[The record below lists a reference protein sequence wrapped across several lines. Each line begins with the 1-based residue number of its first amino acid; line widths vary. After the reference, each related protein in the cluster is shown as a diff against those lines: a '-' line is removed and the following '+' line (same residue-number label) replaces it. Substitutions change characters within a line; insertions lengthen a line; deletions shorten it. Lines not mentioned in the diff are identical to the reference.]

1 MTIGKA
7 LRAYAVS
14 GRVTGASGEPV
25 TECYLELGP
34 VGGGGSYKVS
44 GPSDTDRDGRFRFIG
59 LMSGRF
65 TIRALFPAGSNLFC
79 KPVEFEVTDSD
90 IGDLQVAAG
99 RGLTISGS
107 VTIEGAAG
115 EDAARLLTG
124 LKVACTLDNR
134 WYGPA
139 RESAVAP
146 DGTFAISGLVP
157 GDVWIFPEDDQFFKI
172 LRVEY
177 TELGASEPRTA
188 KPESAVGRGASS
200 LRLPDAGLDVVK
212 VVVAYRNARIRCHV
226 NVVGG
231 KPAADTGVALSVS
244 RTFSG
249 GGQWVTQPQLDA
261 DGNVTL
267 EGLEPGAY
275 ELCIRTYKKYLDQT
289 KRTVHLEANKEIRV
303 TFDIKLDD
311 LR

>member
-1 MTIGKA
+1 MQA
-7 LRAYAVS
+7 SRA
-14 GRVTGASGEPV
+14 R
-25 TECYLELGP
+25 
-34 VGGGGSYKVS
+34 
-44 GPSDTDRDGRFRFIG
+44 
-59 LMSGRF
+59 
-65 TIRALFPAGSNLFC
+65 
-79 KPVEFEVTDSD
+79 
-90 IGDLQVAAG
+90 
-99 RGLTISGS
+99 
-107 VTIEGAAG
+107 
-115 EDAARLLTG
+115 
-124 LKVACTLDNR
+124 
-134 WYGPA
+134 
-139 RESAVAP
+139 
-146 DGTFAISGLVP
+146 
-157 GDVWIFPEDDQFFKI
+157 
-172 LRVEY
+172 
-177 TELGASEPRTA
+177 RT
-188 KPESAVGRGASS
+188 PESAVGQGASS

-212 VVVAYRNARIRCHV
+212 VVMAYRNARIRCHV